1 MTDKIAEQQFRDL
14 TSHNLRRIK
23 KVMKEHEEIGQRLQL
38 KERTQHILGI
48 EDYEDRL
55 TRDLV
60 KGKVEQSWF
69 EKVSEFKIYN

>member
-1 MTDKIAEQQFRDL
+1 
-14 TSHNLRRIK
+14 
-23 KVMKEHEEIGQRLQL
+23 MKEHEEIGQRLQL